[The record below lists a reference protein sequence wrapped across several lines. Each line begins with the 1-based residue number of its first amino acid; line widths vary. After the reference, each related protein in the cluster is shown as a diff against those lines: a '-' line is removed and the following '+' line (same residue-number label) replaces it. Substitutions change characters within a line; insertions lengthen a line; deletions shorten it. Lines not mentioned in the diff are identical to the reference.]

1 MILGLSFAMLLNTS
15 LLGPLT
21 KAIFRVVYI
30 LPWVFTAT
38 IIAILWRLMLD
49 PYGVINYILNTLG
62 LANGPVEWLSSRQ
75 LALPLLYKAL
85 SRSEHLMSPSQTSVA
100 SLMPFPQTAVNH

>member
-1 MILGLSFAMLLNTS
+1 MLLNTS

-21 KAIFRVVYI
+21 KALFRVVYI

-62 LANGPVEWLSSRQ
+62 LANGPVEWLKLQAVGITDRYLYQ
-75 LALPLLYKAL
+75 YLGRLPLLHGQPAGGPA
-85 SRSEHLMSPSQTSVA
+85 RHSQ
-100 SLMPFPQTAVNH
+100 